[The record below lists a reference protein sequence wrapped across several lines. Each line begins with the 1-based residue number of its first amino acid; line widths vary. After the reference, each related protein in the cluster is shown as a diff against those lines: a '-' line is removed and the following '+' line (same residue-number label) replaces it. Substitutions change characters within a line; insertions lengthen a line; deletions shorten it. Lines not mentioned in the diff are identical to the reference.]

1 MRHAFEN
8 KHHKIVHQFPY
19 NQCAAV
25 IVSVARWKKKKS
37 KKPKKKIENQS
48 GLYLKQSYTR
58 NNQPIYHN
66 KQLKQELQTIQNFDT
81 LIDANGQ
88 RIYQQPS

>member
-1 MRHAFEN
+1 MCCSNCFCSKVEDKN
-8 KHHKIVHQFPY
+8 IY
-19 NQCAAV
+19 E
-25 IVSVARWKKKKS
+25 KKS

-48 GLYLKQSYTR
+48 GLYLKQSYAR

-66 KQLKQELQTIQNFDT
+66 KQLKEELQTIQNFDT